1 MYGVQASP
9 PLAGIHSHH
18 YRLFIYETESH
29 QVRHTDY
36 LSIRQLVRSVQN
48 TRTHTQC
55 YPFLVRNPTTELVA
69 FADSTLIKPDMSR
82 IKSVLAR
89 KLAPLEG

>member
-1 MYGVQASP
+1 MYGGQASP

-18 YRLFIYETESH
+18 HRLFIYETETR

-48 TRTHTQC
+48 THNVTPSFFGT
-55 YPFLVRNPTTELVA
+55 
-69 FADSTLIKPDMSR
+69 
-82 IKSVLAR
+82 
-89 KLAPLEG
+89 PLQN

>member
-1 MYGVQASP
+1 MYGGQASP

-18 YRLFIYETESH
+18 HRLFIYETETR

-48 TRTHTQC
+48 THIMLLL
-55 YPFLVRNPTTELVA
+55 PSP
-69 FADSTLIKPDMSR
+69 
-82 IKSVLAR
+82 
-89 KLAPLEG
+89 